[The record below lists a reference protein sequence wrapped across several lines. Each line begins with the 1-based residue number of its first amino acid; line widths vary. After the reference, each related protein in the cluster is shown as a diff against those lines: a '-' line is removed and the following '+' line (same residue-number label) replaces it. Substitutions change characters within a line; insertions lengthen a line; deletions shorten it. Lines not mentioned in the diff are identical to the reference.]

1 MEEGGERNQL
11 AHHLDTVFRTFNLSD
26 EHSKDSFTH
35 GVWEW
40 TNFTHQ
46 ILKAG
51 PPDEAIELFPTIIE
65 EAWLKTRI
73 RCLLIEHFVKLA
85 KVQES
90 FEVNKSW
97 VDKISRIIMLIR
109 RAMLPFNSRDEGVAC
124 VREIEKEQKG
134 GTDNLVFVWSMAPF
148 KPHVSDFYGWTDYP
162 VKSGFPT
169 VMYCAEDHVD
179 VKTTAE
185 PNDDG
190 TAQLGFVFQENR
202 EEGFRAS
209 LLSGQQ
215 AAFDQLRLM
224 LDARREGLTAGGIKP
239 RLHGLVIGPSGSG
252 KTHVVRAV
260 AECEHL
266 PLFEQSAGSWMPQ
279 GSKAEISSPRRIAE
293 FVKANEKG
301 IIYLDEV
308 EKPFPPDLA
317 KTVPWERYCTDEFMS
332 LLDAKVAHWEH
343 WSERLAKKL
352 DKHFFIIL
360 SGAWQA
366 AYTMA
371 YKAHALLGGNW
382 GNLSI
387 ADSFLDSNHL
397 PPELLNR
404 ISTNVIEVLPP
415 NRDELAEMI
424 LRVQRDLGICV
435 NAAEAKTVAKEITEN
450 RKGVRAV
457 EEYLLKK
464 WMQKRSKPQDTEI
477 TNFPPWAV

>member
-1 MEEGGERNQL
+1 MFIHKIIN
-11 AHHLDTVFRTFNLSD
+11 
-26 EHSKDSFTH
+26 
-35 GVWEW
+35 
-40 TNFTHQ
+40 
-46 ILKAG
+46 AG
-51 PPDEAIELFPTIIE
+51 PADEAIELFPTIVE

-90 FEVNKSW
+90 CEVNKAW
-97 VDKISRIIMLIR
+97 IDKMSRLMMHIKR
-109 RAMLPFNSRDEGVAC
+109 VFHPSSVGEVAIAC
-124 VREIEKEQKG
+124 IREIEKEQKG
-134 GTDNLVFVWSMAPF
+134 GGDNLVIVWSMAPF

-169 VMYCAEDHVD
+169 VMYCAEDHAD
-179 VKTTAE
+179 ETNAE
-185 PNDDG
+185 AENG
-190 TAQLGFVFQENR
+190 VGQLDMVFQGPR
-202 EEGFRAS
+202 SEGFRSS

-215 AAFDQLRLM
+215 AAFDQLKLM

-260 AECEHL
+260 AECENL
-266 PLFEQSAGSWMPQ
+266 PLFEQSAASWMPM
-279 GSKAEISSPRRIAE
+279 GSRSEKSSAQKIAD

-308 EKPFPPDLA
+308 EKPFPPDLS
-317 KTVPWERYCTDEFMS
+317 KTIPWERYCTDELMS
-332 LLDAKVAHWEH
+332 LLDAKVGQWEH

-352 DKHFFIIL
+352 DKHFFIVL

-371 YKAHALLGGNW
+371 YKAHALLGGTW

-415 NRDELAEMI
+415 NRDELTEMI
-424 LRVQRDLGICV
+424 LRVQRDLDINV
-435 NAAEAKTVAKEITEN
+435 NAAEAKKVAKEITEN

-464 WMQKRSKPQDTEI
+464 WMKKRTQPEGAEPTDL
-477 TNFPPWAV
+477 PRWAT